1 MISKRELHSLA
12 RVPSPGKKLYCKT
25 DFHFLIVSDR
35 GAWSMSAIRKFL
47 RIEKKMFLANVIA
60 F

>member
-25 DFHFLIVSDR
+25 DFHFLVVSDR
-35 GAWSMSAIRKFL
+35 GACQLSENFYGL
-47 RIEKKMFLANVIA
+47 KKMFLANVIE